1 MTVRSPA
8 FTLNLDVS
16 TVSTSP
22 KATNVSD
29 GQSRVGGQVLELAVV
44 VPTFKESSNVEP
56 LLELLKT
63 SLQGIDYEVIF
74 VDDDSPDG
82 TAALVRRIGI
92 TDPRVRVLQRIGRRG
107 LSSACIEGM
116 LATPAPYIAVMDA
129 DLQHDERILPRMLE
143 TLKRGQLDLVIGTR
157 NVEGGSKG
165 EFAKSR
171 VVLSDLGAKLSRQ
184 VCKVT
189 LSDPMSGFFMVDR
202 RFFEGVVH
210 HLSGL
215 GFKILVD
222 LMASSRQPVRFDE
235 VPYHFRNRQSGESKL
250 DVNVMIEYVSLLL
263 DKMVGHIVPV
273 RFLLFALVGTVGLML
288 HLAVL
293 GLLRFQAGVGF
304 EAAQTAATVV
314 AMTFNFLLNNV
325 VTFRDRR
332 LRGWRIV
339 PGLFSFYLACSLG
352 ALANVSLG
360 RLLIDNGFSWIT
372 AGATGMIV
380 SSVWNYGVNAIFTWR
395 RSRPARG

>member
-1 MTVRSPA
+1 MS
-8 FTLNLDVS
+8 TLS
-16 TVSTSP
+16 
-22 KATNVSD
+22 
-29 GQSRVGGQVLELAVV
+29 SRLELAVV

-56 LLELLKT
+56 LLRLLET
-63 SLQGIDYEVIF
+63 ALQGIDYEVIF

-82 TAALVRRIGI
+82 TAEVVRRIAA
-92 TDPRVRVLQRIGRRG
+92 DHPRVHVLQRIGRRG

-116 LATPAPYIAVMDA
+116 LATAAPYIAVMDA
-129 DLQHDERILPRMLE
+129 DLQHDERILPTMLE
-143 TLKRGQLDLVIGTR
+143 TLKRGELDLVIGTR

-171 VVLSDLGAKLSRQ
+171 VVLSDLGAMLSRR

-189 LSDPMSGFFMVDR
+189 LSDPMSGFFLLDR
-202 RFFEGVVH
+202 RFFGEVVH

-222 LMASSRQPVRFDE
+222 LVASSKRPVRFDE

-250 DVNVMIEYVSLLL
+250 DVNVMIEYASLLL
-263 DKMVGHIVPV
+263 DKLVGHLVPV
-273 RFLLFALVGTVGLML
+273 RFLLFALVGTAGLLL

-293 GLLRFQAGVGF
+293 GALRWQAGAGF
-304 EAAQTAATVV
+304 VAAQAAATVV

-332 LRGWRIV
+332 LRGWKIV
-339 PGLFSFYLACSLG
+339 PGLLSFYVACSLG
-352 ALANVSLG
+352 ALANVSLAQ
-360 RLLIDNGFSWIT
+360 LLIQTGFSWVT
-372 AGATGMIV
+372 AGATGMMV
-380 SSVWNYGVNAIFTWR
+380 SSVWNYGVSAIFTWR
-395 RSRPARG
+395 RSRPIPL

>member
-1 MTVRSPA
+1 MSTLSSNVRDA
-8 FTLNLDVS
+8 
-16 TVSTSP
+16 
-22 KATNVSD
+22 
-29 GQSRVGGQVLELAVV
+29 QSRVSGQALELAVV

-56 LLELLKT
+56 LLGLLET
-63 SLQGIDYEVIF
+63 ALQGIDYEVIF

-82 TAALVRRIGI
+82 TAEVVRRISA
-92 TDPRVRVLQRIGRRG
+92 DHPRVRVLQRIGRRG

-116 LATPAPYIAVMDA
+116 LATAAPYIAVMDA
-129 DLQHDERILPRMLE
+129 DLQHDERILPTMLE

-171 VVLSDLGAKLSRQ
+171 VVLSDLGAMLSRR

-189 LSDPMSGFFMVDR
+189 LSDPMSGFFLLDR
-202 RFFEGVVH
+202 RFFGEVAH

-222 LMASSRQPVRFDE
+222 LVASSKRPVRFDE

-250 DVNVMIEYVSLLL
+250 DVNVMIEYASLLL
-263 DKMVGHIVPV
+263 DKLVGHLVPV
-273 RFLLFALVGTVGLML
+273 RFLLFALVGTAGLLL

-293 GLLRFQAGVGF
+293 GALRWQAGAGF
-304 EAAQTAATVV
+304 VAAQAAATVV

-332 LRGWRIV
+332 LRGWKIV
-339 PGLFSFYLACSLG
+339 PGLLSFYVACSLG
-352 ALANVSLG
+352 ALANVSLAQ
-360 RLLIDNGFSWIT
+360 LLIQTGFSWVT
-372 AGATGMIV
+372 AGATGMMV
-380 SSVWNYGVNAIFTWR
+380 SSVWNYGVSAIFTWR
-395 RSRPARG
+395 RSRPIPL